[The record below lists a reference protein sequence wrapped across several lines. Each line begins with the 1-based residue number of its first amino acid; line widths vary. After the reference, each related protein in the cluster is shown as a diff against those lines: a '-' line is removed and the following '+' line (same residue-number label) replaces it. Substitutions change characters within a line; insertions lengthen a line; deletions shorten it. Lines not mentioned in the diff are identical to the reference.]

1 MKTILFAL
9 EAFCNQV
16 ATNSYLQHLF
26 IQRINPSHLTSRMRR
41 FGRMR

>member
-9 EAFCNQV
+9 EALYNQV
-16 ATNSYLQHLF
+16 ASSYLQLSF